1 MKVAAILGERQAG
14 LVDVPDPT
22 PKEDWVVVKIH
33 ASPMSEIQAAFE
45 TSASHESS
53 KIILKPWE

>member
-1 MKVAAILGERQAG
+1 MKVAAILGERQAE
-14 LVDVPDPT
+14 LAEVPDPT
-22 PKEDWVVVKIH
+22 LK
-33 ASPMSEIQAAFE
+33 QAFE